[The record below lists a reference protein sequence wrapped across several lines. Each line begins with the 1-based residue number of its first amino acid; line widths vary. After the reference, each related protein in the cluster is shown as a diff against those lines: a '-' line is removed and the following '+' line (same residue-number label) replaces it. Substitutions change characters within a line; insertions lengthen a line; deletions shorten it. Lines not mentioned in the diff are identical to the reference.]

1 MAVPHMP
8 GKLIYEIDDAST
20 KVIDIF
26 NSASTSEL
34 ANPSSLTASFGNTP
48 LFQIDDSRHIAIVH
62 LPHRMGT
69 LEYTSRFIV
78 FDNDLHAVKVSS
90 EFRFDD
96 VCAVEMAMS
105 IFQQNDRP
113 SMLGVTVCEN
123 DTFQYVYLVDK
134 CRLLDFIFS

>member
-1 MAVPHMP
+1 MP
-8 GKLIYEIDDAST
+8 GKLIYEIDDTST

-26 NSASTSEL
+26 NNASTSEL

-48 LFQIDDSRHIAIVH
+48 LFQIDDSTLVAIVH
-62 LPHRMGT
+62 LPHKLGT

-90 EFRFDD
+90 EFRFDN
-96 VCAVEMAMS
+96 VCIVEMAMS

-113 SMLGVTVCEN
+113 SMLGITVCEN

-134 CRLLDFIFS
+134 YKLLDFIYS